1 MCRYEAIQNMG
12 QRAVQEFKGPVNLG
26 GVGDLTT
33 KSDHGIYQVKMPLH
47 NGENATM
54 SGVCLEKITATFPS
68 YPLQGEVEQDLIQAF
83 KETKKRISKQL
94 PKLPK
99 FVGGDT
105 DFMIG
110 IRYLRYYP
118 EKIFELP
125 TGLTIYES
133 KFKNIDGTRGI
144 VGGPQ
149 HVFTEIEKRFYGSV
163 QQQKTYLLQQ
173 YSLFKMGYQVNPDI
187 SLLSIRENK
196 DHLKDIIL
204 NDESE
209 YESNTNYFSLKQ
221 QNIFNLVENAATEIS
236 YRCISCRDCKDCLN
250 NEHIE
255 NISIR
260 EEVEQDLI
268 DKSVQ
273 VNT

>member
-1 MCRYEAIQNMG
+1 
-12 QRAVQEFKGPVNLG
+12 
-26 GVGDLTT
+26 
-33 KSDHGIYQVKMPLH
+33 MPLH

-133 KFKNIDGTRGI
+133 KFKT
-144 VGGPQ
+144 
-149 HVFTEIEKRFYGSV
+149 
-163 QQQKTYLLQQ
+163 
-173 YSLFKMGYQVNPDI
+173 
-187 SLLSIRENK
+187 
-196 DHLKDIIL
+196 
-204 NDESE
+204 
-209 YESNTNYFSLKQ
+209 
-221 QNIFNLVENAATEIS
+221 
-236 YRCISCRDCKDCLN
+236 
-250 NEHIE
+250 
-255 NISIR
+255 
-260 EEVEQDLI
+260 
-268 DKSVQ
+268 
-273 VNT
+273 